1 MKNQN
6 KIKIIKITL
15 TVVILVALAIF
26 FWKIAPFMMDL
37 STTEG
42 QITFKN
48 KINSMGFLGLLLLF
62 SLQVLQILLVVLPGE
77 PFEVLAGMCYGTWG
91 GWLFITVSILITTI
105 IIFFS
110 VRKLGEKYLYN
121 FFKKEKV
128 EKVMNSK
135 LLKNETNLEII
146 LCLIFFLP
154 GTPKDLFVYLGGLLP
169 VKPLR
174 FILIATLVR
183 FPSVITSTMVGA
195 NISNGNWKTSLL
207 IYLITFVITAIILV
221 ILKIRDK
228 NKELIVNKVNEMIP
242 NINLTGQWSLD
253 IMQNGDDFWLIDM
266 ATADCSALNDC
277 IPKEKL
283 NKVPE
288 NWIPNF
294 EQY

>member
-1 MKNQN
+1 MKSQK

-15 TVVILVALAIF
+15 TAIILIVLAIF
-26 FWKIAPFMMDL
+26 FWKIAPFMKDL

-42 QITFKN
+42 QIAFRN

-91 GWLFITVSILITTI
+91 GWLFITLSVLITTI

-110 VRKLGEKYLYN
+110 VRKLGKKYLYN

-128 EKVMNSK
+128 EKIMNSK
-135 LLKNETNLEII
+135 LLKNEANLEMV
-146 LCLIFFLP
+146 LCLIFLLP
-154 GTPKDLFVYLGGLLP
+154 GIPKDLFVYIGGLLP

-195 NISNGNWKTSLL
+195 NITKGNWKISLL
-207 IYLITFVITAIILV
+207 IYLLTFVIVAISMV
-221 ILKIRDK
+221 ILKIKDK
-228 NKELIVNKVNEMIP
+228 NKEIIEIIK
-242 NINLTGQWSLD
+242 
-253 IMQNGDDFWLIDM
+253 
-266 ATADCSALNDC
+266 
-277 IPKEKL
+277 
-283 NKVPE
+283 
-288 NWIPNF
+288 
-294 EQY
+294 

>member
-1 MKNQN
+1 MKNQK

-15 TVVILVALAIF
+15 TAIILIVLAIF
-26 FWKIAPFMMDL
+26 FWKIAPFMKDL

-42 QITFKN
+42 QIAFRN

-91 GWLFITVSILITTI
+91 GWLFITLSVLITTI

-110 VRKLGEKYLYN
+110 VRKLGKKYLYN

-128 EKVMNSK
+128 EKIMSSK
-135 LLKNETNLEII
+135 LLKNETNLEMV
-146 LCLIFFLP
+146 LCLIFLLP
-154 GTPKDLFVYLGGLLP
+154 GTPKDLFVYIGGLLP

-195 NISNGNWKTSLL
+195 NITKGNWKISLL
-207 IYLITFVITAIILV
+207 IYLLTFVAVAISMV
-221 ILKIRDK
+221 ILKIKDK
-228 NKELIVNKVNEMIP
+228 NKEIIEIIK
-242 NINLTGQWSLD
+242 
-253 IMQNGDDFWLIDM
+253 
-266 ATADCSALNDC
+266 
-277 IPKEKL
+277 
-283 NKVPE
+283 
-288 NWIPNF
+288 
-294 EQY
+294 

>member
-1 MKNQN
+1 MKNQK

-15 TVVILVALAIF
+15 TAVILIVLAIF
-26 FWKIAPFMMDL
+26 FWKIAPFMKDL

-42 QITFKN
+42 QIAFRN

-91 GWLFITVSILITTI
+91 GWLFITLSVLITTI

-110 VRKLGEKYLYN
+110 VRKLGKKYLYN

-128 EKVMNSK
+128 EKIMNSK
-135 LLKNETNLEII
+135 LLKNEANLEMV
-146 LCLIFFLP
+146 LCLIFLLP
-154 GTPKDLFVYLGGLLP
+154 GTPKDLFVYIGGLLP

-195 NISNGNWKTSLL
+195 NITKGNWKISLL
-207 IYLITFVITAIILV
+207 IYLLTFVAVAISMV
-221 ILKIRDK
+221 ILKIKDK
-228 NKELIVNKVNEMIP
+228 NKEIIEIIK
-242 NINLTGQWSLD
+242 
-253 IMQNGDDFWLIDM
+253 
-266 ATADCSALNDC
+266 
-277 IPKEKL
+277 
-283 NKVPE
+283 
-288 NWIPNF
+288 
-294 EQY
+294 

>member
-1 MKNQN
+1 MKNQ
-6 KIKIIKITL
+6 KEIKIIKITL
-15 TVVILVALAIF
+15 TIIILVILAMF
-26 FWKIAPFMMDL
+26 FLKIAPFMMDL

-42 QITFKN
+42 QIAFKN

-91 GWLFITVSILITTI
+91 GWLFITLSVFITTT

-110 VRKLGEKYLYN
+110 VRKLGQKYLYN

-128 EKVMNSK
+128 EKIMNSK

-154 GTPKDLFVYLGGLLP
+154 GVPKDLFVYIGGLLP

-174 FILIATLVR
+174 FILIATIVR

-207 IYLITFVITAIILV
+207 IYLITFVITAIFLT

-228 NKELIVNKVNEMIP
+228 NKELVEIIK
-242 NINLTGQWSLD
+242 
-253 IMQNGDDFWLIDM
+253 
-266 ATADCSALNDC
+266 
-277 IPKEKL
+277 
-283 NKVPE
+283 
-288 NWIPNF
+288 
-294 EQY
+294 

>member
-1 MKNQN
+1 MKNQK

-15 TVVILVALAIF
+15 TAVILIVLAVF
-26 FWKIAPFMMDL
+26 FWRIAPFMKDL

-42 QITFKN
+42 QIAFRN

-91 GWLFITVSILITTI
+91 GWLFITLSVLITTI

-110 VRKLGEKYLYN
+110 VRKLGKKYLYN

-128 EKVMNSK
+128 EKIMNSK
-135 LLKNETNLEII
+135 LLKNETNLEMV
-146 LCLIFFLP
+146 LCLIFLLP
-154 GTPKDLFVYLGGLLP
+154 GTPKDLFVYIGGLLP

-195 NISNGNWKTSLL
+195 NITKGNWKISLL
-207 IYLITFVITAIILV
+207 IYLLTFVAVAISMV
-221 ILKIRDK
+221 ILKIKDK
-228 NKELIVNKVNEMIP
+228 NKEIIEIIK
-242 NINLTGQWSLD
+242 
-253 IMQNGDDFWLIDM
+253 
-266 ATADCSALNDC
+266 
-277 IPKEKL
+277 
-283 NKVPE
+283 
-288 NWIPNF
+288 
-294 EQY
+294 